1 MGALHAGMQRSLE
14 MMKEMVRT
22 GEGPDRHPVEQHLPI
37 IVLKAVG
44 FVVLV
49 VLFLRFLAWLF

>member
-1 MGALHAGMQRSLE
+1 

-44 FVVLV
+44 FVILV